1 MTNLIRGHIY
11 QLKKDRFFYGC
22 LGIGLIFLAVFIR
35 IFLLGFT
42 SDTGMTSMMQTFLG
56 GDMVLYAFMV
66 LAANI
71 IAEVYRSGAMKNIVG
86 RGISKKNYYLSMV
99 FTISGAYV
107 LVMLVLSIL
116 MDVFAMSKYGM
127 GTLEYPA
134 YFALSIVAKILFV
147 MAHIS
152 FAVTMAVLT
161 QNVITGAI
169 FGFLVPYIPQ
179 AVEMVL
185 GIFKIHISLDFI
197 KLSAHMPSVYEAS
210 NQLSTFLPCFLVAG
224 GYLILSFLIGF
235 QRLKGQD
242 IK

>member
-1 MTNLIRGHIY
+1 
-11 QLKKDRFFYGC
+11 
-22 LGIGLIFLAVFIR
+22 
-35 IFLLGFT
+35 
-42 SDTGMTSMMQTFLG
+42 MMQTFLG

-66 LAANI
+66 LASNI

-161 QNVITGAI
+161 QNVITAP
-169 FGFLVPYIPQ
+169 FSVSLCP
-179 AVEMVL
+179 
-185 GIFKIHISLDFI
+185 ISRRLWKWSLASLRFI
-197 KLSAHMPSVYEAS
+197 SAWTLS
-210 NQLSTFLPCFLVAG
+210 
-224 GYLILSFLIGF
+224 SFLHTCLLFMKHPINYPHF
-235 QRLKGQD
+235 CPASL
-242 IK
+242 

>member
-22 LGIGLIFLAVFIR
+22 LGIGLIFLAVSIR

-42 SDTGMTSMMQTFLG
+42 SDTGMTRMMQTFLG

-86 RGISKKNYYLSMV
+86 RGISKKSYYLSMV

-107 LVMLVLSIL
+107 LVMLVLSIF
-116 MDVFAMSKYGM
+116 MGIFAMSKYGM

-152 FAVTMAVLT
+152 FAVTMSVLT

-169 FGFLVPYIPQ
+169 FGFLVPYR
-179 AVEMVL
+179 
-185 GIFKIHISLDFI
+185 
-197 KLSAHMPSVYEAS
+197 
-210 NQLSTFLPCFLVAG
+210 
-224 GYLILSFLIGF
+224 
-235 QRLKGQD
+235 RLWK
-242 IK
+242 

>member
-1 MTNLIRGHIY
+1 MRNLIHGHIY
-11 QLKKDRFFYGC
+11 QLKKDRFFLGC
-22 LGIGLIFLAVFIR
+22 LGVGLIFLAISIR

-66 LAANI
+66 LATNI
-71 IAEVYRSGAMKNIVG
+71 IAEVYRSGAM
-86 RGISKKNYYLSMV
+86 KNYYLSMV
-99 FTISGAYV
+99 FTISGAYI
-107 LVMLVLSIL
+107 LVMLVLSIF
-116 MDVFAMSKYGM
+116 MGVFAMSKYGM

-134 YFALSIVAKILFV
+134 YFALSMVARILFV
-147 MAHIS
+147 MAHII

-179 AVEMVL
+179 ALEMVL
-185 GIFKIHISLDFI
+185 GFFKIHISLDFI
-197 KLSAHMPSVYEAS
+197 KISTHMPSVYDAS

-224 GYLILSFLIGF
+224 GYLVLSFLIGF
-235 QRLKGQD
+235 QRLKRQD

>member
-22 LGIGLIFLAVFIR
+22 LGIGLIFLAVSIR

-86 RGISKKNYYLSMV
+86 RGISKKSYYLSMV

-107 LVMLVLSIL
+107 LVMLVLSIF
-116 MDVFAMSKYGM
+116 MGIFAMSKYGM

-169 FGFLVPYIPQ
+169 FGFLVPYRRLWKWSL
-179 AVEMVL
+179 VSL
-185 GIFKIHISLDFI
+185 RFISAWT
-197 KLSAHMPSVYEAS
+197 SS
-210 NQLSTFLPCFLVAG
+210 
-224 GYLILSFLIGF
+224 SFLHTCLLFMKHPINYPHF
-235 QRLKGQD
+235 CPASL
-242 IK
+242 

>member
-1 MTNLIRGHIY
+1 MI
-11 QLKKDRFFYGC
+11 
-22 LGIGLIFLAVFIR
+22 
-35 IFLLGFT
+35 
-42 SDTGMTSMMQTFLG
+42 QTFLG

-66 LAANI
+66 LAAII

-99 FTISGAYV
+99 FTISGAYI
-107 LVMLVLSIL
+107 LVMLVLSIF
-116 MDVFAMSKYGM
+116 MGVFAMSKYGM

-134 YFALSIVAKILFV
+134 YFTLSMVARILFV

-179 AVEMVL
+179 ALEMAL
-185 GIFKIHISLDFI
+185 GFFKIHISLDFI
-197 KLSAHMPSVYEAS
+197 KISTHMPSVYDAS
-210 NQLSTFLPCFLVAG
+210 NQLSTFLPCFLVAS
-224 GYLILSFLIGF
+224 GYLVFSFLIGF
-235 QRLKGQD
+235 QRLKRQD

>member
-1 MTNLIRGHIY
+1 MRNLIRGHIY
-11 QLKKDRFFYGC
+11 QLKKDRFFLGC
-22 LGIGLIFLAVFIR
+22 LGVGLIFLAISIL

-99 FTISGAYV
+99 FTISGAYI
-107 LVMLVLSIL
+107 LVMLVLSIF
-116 MDVFAMSKYGM
+116 MGVFAMSKYGM

-134 YFALSIVAKILFV
+134 YFTLSMVARILFV

-169 FGFLVPYIPQ
+169 SVFLC
-179 AVEMVL
+179 
-185 GIFKIHISLDFI
+185 HISRRLWKWCLDSSRSI
-197 KLSAHMPSVYEAS
+197 SVLTLSRFLHTCLLFMTHPINYPHFCPAS
-210 NQLSTFLPCFLVAG
+210 L
-224 GYLILSFLIGF
+224 
-235 QRLKGQD
+235 
-242 IK
+242 